1 MKKTKASLSEGQ
13 SYEEI
18 GLYWDEH
25 DLSEV
30 WDQTK
35 PADFEVDLKSL
46 KHYYPI
52 ERVLSDKLTQMAREQ
67 GVSPETL
74 VNLWIQ
80 EKVGSSGSHD

>member
-1 MKKTKASLSEGQ
+1 MKENKSSLSGGQ

-18 GLYWDEH
+18 GRYWDEH
-25 DLSEV
+25 DLGEV
-30 WDQTK
+30 WDRTES
-35 PADFEVDLKSL
+35 ADFEVDLKSL

-52 ERVLSDKLTQMAREQ
+52 ERALSDKVTQMAREQ

-80 EKVGSSGSHD
+80 EKVGPSGS